1 MSEGVEAGGN
11 TRVMP
16 PSPLRSARSPS
27 FRAFHTICCA
37 AAKWGPDPVPHERCT
52 AGFGNLDS
60 PISKNRERFLRIAH
74 A

>member
-16 PSPLRSARSPS
+16 PSPLRSARLPS

-37 AAKWGPDPVPHERCT
+37 AAKWGPDPVPHERCA
-52 AGFGNLDS
+52 AGFGNLKCVLDS
-60 PISKNRERFLRIAH
+60 FEER
-74 A
+74 